1 MLSTLLNAQPPIPLH
16 AICALAALVV
26 GGMQMSMQKGTAL
39 HIAVGRVWIALM
51 TIVAISSF
59 FIYDLKVWGNYR
71 LFNSYSHALD
81 FDKPWGWTLLNTQR
95 RH

>member
-1 MLSTLLNAQPPIPLH
+1 MLFVSIGVWVDHMVSTLLNAQPPIPLH

-26 GGMQMSMQKGTAL
+26 GSMQMSTQKGTAL

-59 FIYDLKVWGNYR
+59 FIYDLDKR
-71 LFNSYSHALD
+71 LVVGEQ
-81 FDKPWGWTLLNTQR
+81 K
-95 RH
+95 